1 MKVVDVVIIGGGPAG
16 ISAAIWCKRLDV
28 PHLLVE
34 SHSTLGGQLFAI
46 HNKIIDYP
54 GLVMNSG
61 KELQVL
67 FNSHIEELNCSFQLE
82 TSVQSIDP
90 KKQVVT
96 VQSISGTEFIQ
107 YRYLIVATGSKQR
120 KLNVPGENEMIKRGE
135 VFSATKDKGKFKNKS
150 VIFVG
155 GGDRAF
161 EGAFLLA
168 ECGARVTL
176 LHRSTEFRARKQYQD
191 RVLSHPNITFIT
203 NALVTEIKGTT
214 KVEQLVYEKEGQTNA
229 VDTDA
234 IFIRI
239 GVEPNSSLVSS
250 FINTDKDGYILV
262 NKVGET
268 SNPSIFAVG
277 DVCNLPNYTS
287 IAASVGQGM
296 ISAKQISEQLKIN
309 HNQLYF

>member
-34 SHSTLGGQLFAI
+34 SYSTLGGQLSAI
-46 HNKIIDYP
+46 HNKLIDYP
-54 GLVMNSG
+54 GLIINSG
-61 KELQVL
+61 KELQAL
-67 FNSHIEELNCSFQLE
+67 FSTHVQQLQCSFQLE
-82 TSVQSIDP
+82 TNVQSIDP
-90 KKQVVT
+90 AKQIVT
-96 VQSISGTEFIQ
+96 INSTKETELLQ
-107 YRYLIVATGSKQR
+107 YRYLIFATGSQQR
-120 KLNVPGENEMIKRGE
+120 KLKVPGEDEMIKRGE
-135 VFSATKDKGKFKNKS
+135 VYSATKDKEKFKDKS

-168 ECGARVTL
+168 ECGAHVTL
-176 LHRSTEFRARKQYQD
+176 LHRSSEFRARKQYQE
-191 RVLSHPNITFIT
+191 RVLSHPNITFIL
-203 NALVTEIKGTT
+203 NATVTEIKGTT
-214 KVEQLVYEKEGQTNA
+214 KVEQLTYNKEGQTNEIDA
-229 VDTDA
+229 DA

-239 GVEPNSSLVSS
+239 GVEPNSSLLSS
-250 FINTDKDGYILV
+250 FVDMDKDGYILV
-262 NKVGET
+262 DKVGET
-268 SNPSIFAVG
+268 SIPSIFAVG

-296 ISAKQISEQLKIN
+296 IAAKHISEQLKVN